1 MPECLAE
8 VAQLLGR
15 RCDVVMRPRLAGPV
29 GMLRVQIESL
39 AEVAESF
46 REGAKVV
53 LGPAEITAGCV
64 LASQGTEA
72 LGRCDRSVLA
82 GDQVVPVALTIEEQ
96 RQCPRELP
104 RIGVEAHV
112 AGLVDRGQQ
121 DLALGSEPGQ
131 GVTGTAD
138 GLGGDPGLR
147 WLQENA
153 RPGRV

>member
-46 REGAKVV
+46 REGAQVV
-53 LGPAEITAGCV
+53 LGPAEITAGV
-64 LASQGTEA
+64 SLASQVTEA
-72 LGRCDRSVLA
+72 LGRCDRGVLA

-96 RQCPRELP
+96 RQCPRE
-104 RIGVEAHV
+104 RSEERRVGKE
-112 AGLVDRGQQ
+112 GRSRG
-121 DLALGSEPGQ
+121 
-131 GVTGTAD
+131 
-138 GLGGDPGLR
+138 
-147 WLQENA
+147 
-153 RPGRV
+153 